1 MDRRRESRAG
11 ERAAWDTYFA
21 VTTSLIP
28 ALSVEL
34 ARRDATVNPRLGA
47 VVLRIHRYAP
57 MWGEHGP
64 MLASAGRSAVRLYRH
79 GEWSDL
85 AALLAVIA
93 ERLYMLSLGRPPPC
107 QGPGGRPAP

>member
-1 MDRRRESRAG
+1 MDHRRQSGAA

-28 ALSVEL
+28 ALGAEL
-34 ARRDATVNPRLGA
+34 ARRDAAVNPRLGA
-47 VVLRIHRYAP
+47 VVLRIRRYET

-64 MLASAGRSAVRLYRH
+64 MLASAGSSALRLYRH

-85 AALLAVIA
+85 AALLAAIA
-93 ERLYMLSLGRPPPC
+93 ERLYLLSLRGPPPC
-107 QGPGGRPAP
+107 QGPGGR